1 MMANAPKDLST
12 QDYRKI
18 DRAHA
23 WHPLFQHQLLDQSDL
38 LVFESASGT
47 TIVDADGNEYLDA
60 YSALWN
66 VNAPKDLSTQDY
78 RKIDRAHAWH
88 PLFQHQLLDQSD
100 LLVFESAS
108 GTTIVNT

>member
-1 MMANAPKDLST
+1 MMANAPKDLSP

-18 DRAHA
+18 DQAHA

-47 TIVDADGNEYLDA
+47 TIIDADGNEYLDA

-66 VNAPKDLSTQDY
+66 VNVGYGTAG
-78 RKIDRAHAWH
+78 DRRCRLRTDPEVTVLPHTRR
-88 PLFQHQLLDQSD
+88 LTFLQRC
-100 LLVFESAS
+100 
-108 GTTIVNT
+108 

>member
-18 DRAHA
+18 DQAHA

-38 LVFESASGT
+38 LVFEKASGT
-47 TIVDADGNEYLDA
+47 TITDADGNEYLDA

-66 VNAPKDLSTQDY
+66 VNVGYGRQEIADAVYEQIPEIAILPTCTD
-78 RKIDRAHAWH
+78 
-88 PLFQHQLLDQSD
+88 
-100 LLVFESAS
+100 
-108 GTTIVNT
+108 